1 MTMPPKS
8 IPPSIPVRKPPPNS
22 YTGKRGDIPG
32 PANYNPNHEIT
43 KIKQRVIDFSRRPEN
58 TKSSMFISKVP
69 NCKGTKDDNGIPGP
83 GSYFTKKK
91 KYLHTRSHS
100 DRIGPN
106 GRGFLTSTKR
116 EGFWDNTLEAPFT
129 KGTNKEVGN
138 WPRKCHKKIKSQGG
152 NRNKNSNAIQQA
164 FHSSEIRDCLKG
176 NRKIQS
182 PGPGQY
188 IDLNF
193 ENSIGN
199 QPIIMPQTDQR
210 VKHKSSQAKNNHFKT
225 KTTRFT
231 GGFFQAKEG
240 PGPGDYEQEVQSMD
254 NEDRGIL
261 TKAQRRNKGKFGSV
275 FKSTTERF
283 IKNDKKNPWVRILD
297 QKEGSQYNDLM
308 VYNLKGG
315 FPQSQPQGML
325 HKTRKV
331 GFTAT
336 STRFMHNQVF
346 YGEKLKYTPGP
357 GDYHSSGRRPKTF
370 SHNRG
375 VGRKQGF
382 GSYVSSKGTNFSVG
396 PGSYL
401 STDCT
406 MIKKSYNMRI

>member
-43 KIKQRVIDFSRRPEN
+43 KIKQRVIDFSRRQKSREIFTFHSAKYPGPGVYDCKDNIVDGLEKSEN

-83 GSYFTKKK
+83 GSYFAKKK

-100 DRIGPN
+100 DRIDPN

-138 WPRKCHKKIKSQGG
+138 WPRKGHKKIKSQGG

-176 NRKIQS
+176 NRKVQS

-193 ENSIGN
+193 GNSIGN

-210 VKHKSSQAKNNHFKT
+210 VKHKTSQAKNNHFKT

-283 IKNDKKNPWVRILD
+283 IKNDKKNP
-297 QKEGSQYNDLM
+297 
-308 VYNLKGG
+308 
-315 FPQSQPQGML
+315 
-325 HKTRKV
+325 
-331 GFTAT
+331 
-336 STRFMHNQVF
+336 
-346 YGEKLKYTPGP
+346 
-357 GDYHSSGRRPKTF
+357 
-370 SHNRG
+370 
-375 VGRKQGF
+375 
-382 GSYVSSKGTNFSVG
+382 
-396 PGSYL
+396 
-401 STDCT
+401 
-406 MIKKSYNMRI
+406 